1 MKPIAKYIT
10 LETIIEN
17 EETSSGMI
25 LSADDST
32 KSRYYKGKVIA
43 VGDEVETVKSGD
55 VILYDRTN
63 SFTMTIN
70 KLSVTI
76 IQLREVVGVF

>member
-17 EETSSGMI
+17 EETSSGML

-43 VGDEVETVKSGD
+43 VGDEVETVKSD
-55 VILYDRTN
+55 DIILYDRTN

>member
-17 EETSSGMI
+17 EETSSGML

-63 SFTMTIN
+63 SFT
-70 KLSVTI
+70 K
-76 IQLREVVGVF
+76 

>member
-1 MKPIAKYIT
+1 MRPIAKYIT

-17 EETSSGMI
+17 EETSSGML

>member
-17 EETSSGMI
+17 EETSSGML

>member
-1 MKPIAKYIT
+1 MRPIAKYIT

-17 EETSSGMI
+17 EETSSGML

-43 VGDEVETVKSGD
+43 VGDEVQTVKSGD

>member
-17 EETSSGMI
+17 EETSSGML

-43 VGDEVETVKSGD
+43 VGDEVETVKAAD